1 MGKTFKKNNRTA
13 KFKVVATEDDEKI
26 NLSIKNLRWSSSV
39 DCEDDISCE
48 VSDFLEE
55 YLGNDDFEF
64 NIVWR

>member
-13 KFKVVATEDDEKI
+13 RFKVVAIEDDEKI

-39 DCEDDISCE
+39 DYEDDISNE

-64 NIVWR
+64 NVVWR